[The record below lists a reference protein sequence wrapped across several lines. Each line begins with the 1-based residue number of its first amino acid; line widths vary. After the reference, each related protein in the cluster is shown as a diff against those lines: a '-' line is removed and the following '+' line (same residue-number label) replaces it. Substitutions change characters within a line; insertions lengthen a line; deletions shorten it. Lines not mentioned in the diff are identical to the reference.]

1 MSEST
6 RQRDIRARL
15 ELEPD
20 LELFVNRMGAV
31 RKRGH
36 LIQFGLRS
44 KRHPTG
50 SNDLV
55 GILGPDGRW
64 FMLETKTPGGKT
76 SKDRAAKQAAA
87 RATVRGH
94 GGFAAIVHDAD
105 EAMQALERARKGER
119 R

>member
-6 RQRDIRARL
+6 RQAAIRARL

-20 LELFVNRMGAV
+20 LELFVNRLGAV

-44 KRHPTG
+44 RRHPLG

-55 GILGPDGRW
+55 GILGPAGRW
-64 FMLETKTPGGKT
+64 FVIETKDPDGKT
-76 SKDRAAKQAAA
+76 TKDRAEKQAAF
-87 RATVRGH
+87 RDTVRRL
-94 GGFAAIVHDAD
+94 GGFAAVVHDAD
-105 EAMQALERARKGER
+105 EALAALTRARGGGDR
-119 R
+119 